1 MEVSKTDWKLY
12 RRRIGEWQEAYMEK
26 LIQEY
31 VQLLSAEEKASDK
44 FWMLEKR
51 IKQDRKHPGIII
63 EMNKG
68 NMIFD
73 IVSLINLGVIT
84 MEYLDGF
91 SEELKERVE
100 ELIISRE
107 WC

>member
-44 FWMLEKR
+44 FWMLEK
-51 IKQDRKHPGIII
+51 
-63 EMNKG
+63 
-68 NMIFD
+68 
-73 IVSLINLGVIT
+73 
-84 MEYLDGF
+84 
-91 SEELKERVE
+91 
-100 ELIISRE
+100 
-107 WC
+107 

>member
-1 MEVSKTDWKLY
+1 MEVSKADWKLY
-12 RRRIGEWQEAYMEK
+12 RSRIGEWQEAYMEK

-31 VQLLSAEEKASDK
+31 VQLLCTEEKASDK

-51 IKQDRKHPGIII
+51 IKQDRKHPGVLI
-63 EMNKG
+63 EMNKR

-84 MEYLDGF
+84 MENLDRF
-91 SEELKERVE
+91 SDDLKEQVAFILQRW
-100 ELIISRE
+100 RD
-107 WC
+107 